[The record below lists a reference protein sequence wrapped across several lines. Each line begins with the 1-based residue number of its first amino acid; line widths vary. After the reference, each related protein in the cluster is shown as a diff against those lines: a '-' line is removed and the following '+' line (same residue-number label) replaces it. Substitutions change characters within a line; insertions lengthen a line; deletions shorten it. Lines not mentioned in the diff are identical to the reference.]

1 MHIYL
6 EEPRL
11 VKCKKC
17 GNFILPH
24 TVCPFCGYYKGEMV
38 VDVLAKLEEKE
49 RKKREKR
56 NENERGNGKSKDQR
70 IEPRRTFKEI
80 VWLQAG
86 IYQDLLQCNHFMS
99 GIFTNRK

>member
-1 MHIYL
+1 MGVPKKRHSKSKVGRRRMHIFL

-49 RKKREKR
+49 RKKREK
-56 NENERGNGKSKDQR
+56 EIKMKEEMEKAKTKELSLEELSK
-70 IEPRRTFKEI
+70 K
-80 VWLQAG
+80 
-86 IYQDLLQCNHFMS
+86 
-99 GIFTNRK
+99 

>member
-1 MHIYL
+1 MGVPKKRHSKSKVGRRRSHIFL

-24 TVCPFCGYYKGEMV
+24 QVCPFCGYYKGEMI

-49 RKKREKR
+49 RKKREKEMR
-56 NENERGNGKSKDQR
+56 QKEEIEKKKSK
-70 IEPRRTFKEI
+70 ELSLEELSK
-80 VWLQAG
+80 
-86 IYQDLLQCNHFMS
+86 
-99 GIFTNRK
+99 K